1 MGSSEKIIELAKHN
15 NGIVTTAMVVSAGIS
30 RGNLKYLS
38 DTGRLDHVSRGVYTL
53 PEAWEDEFVSLQARF
68 CRGIFS
74 HETALFL
81 WDLTDRTPNH
91 FAMTFPTG
99 YNLSSAKEENIQCTQ
114 SKEDFYR
121 MGISSIK
128 TPGGHSVQCY
138 CMEKTLCDI
147 LRPRANIDIQLITE
161 AFKRYMQRKDRN
173 IPLLSQFAK
182 ALKVESKVRS
192 YMEVLL

>member
-1 MGSSEKIIELAKHN
+1 MGASEQIIEMAKQN
-15 NGIVTTAMVVSAGIS
+15 NGIVTTAMIVNAGIS

-53 PEAWEDEFVSLQARF
+53 PEVWEDEFVSLQARF
-68 CRGIFS
+68 RRGIFS

-81 WDLTDRTPNH
+81 WDLTDRTPNR

-99 YNLSSAKEENIQCTQ
+99 YNLKSAKEENVQCTQ
-114 SKEDFYR
+114 SKEVFYR
-121 MGISSIK
+121 MGIASVK
-128 TPGGHSVQCY
+128 TPSGNSVQCY
-138 CMEKTLCDI
+138 GMEKTLCDI
-147 LRPRANIDIQLITE
+147 LRPSAKTDIQLVTE

-192 YMEVLL
+192 YTEVLL